1 MVYNRCEKKSHEVI
15 YMLKEFTVSNF
26 KSIDDTIVFSMEAD
40 YDRVSE
46 FPEHIVDINDNKIL
60 KVTSMY
66 GPNGGGKTNVLSAL
80 SLAKVVVTSGETI
93 LIRPLRFDCAFS
105 DKKSIEE
112 TLFFVDEEYEYGYQF
127 KININVEERQET
139 EFSKNHGNNLYSVV
153 EIINESVSYRKNGE
167 DDFLPLIERSE
178 NGNITFKNQDNLVKD
193 IQLAKNNSVITF
205 IYKTY
210 ANNESNVEELNVV
223 KGLYRQITSITN
235 LNEPIYLTE
244 SDLSFIEKNKEK
256 LISLLNSADIKI
268 CDIIVS
274 PDRYNQVLFVRKLL
288 LSDKEITTEISLR
301 AESSGTV
308 KTFFIFVDLLK
319 SISSTSRIFYCND
332 MNAYL
337 HPKLYRAIIEL
348 FNSEANKSSQLIFN
362 THDILNMSNNL
373 FRRDEIWFV
382 YRDEKYSTQVVS
394 LANIVNY
401 KGEQIRKD
409 AKYYKQ
415 YLEGKFGADPFI
427 KKGLNWEELVD
438 DENS

>member
-66 GPNGGGKTNVLSAL
+66 GPNGGGKTNVLGAL
-80 SLAKVVVTSGETI
+80 AIAKAVVTSGETI
-93 LIRPLRFDCAFS
+93 LKPIRFDCAFS

-127 KININVEERQET
+127 KI
-139 EFSKNHGNNLYSVV
+139 
-153 EIINESVSYRKNGE
+153 IINERVSYRKNGE
-167 DDFLPLIERSE
+167 DDFLPLLERSE

-256 LISLLNSADIKI
+256 LINLLNSADIKI

-288 LSDKEITTEISLR
+288 LSDKEITTDISLR

-319 SISSTSRIFYCND
+319 SISFTSKIFYCND

-427 KKGLNWEELVD
+427 KKGLNWEDLVD